1 MFKNSKFLIVTVFL
15 EVMFFCVSSSA
26 MKNNNHEKKLENI
39 KENKKESVNSLNNEI
54 KESDNKKENNSE
66 NEDIAENVIKNK
78 DKENDVEN
86 KKIKENVNESK
97 ILKSGTKEHNNNN
110 NSIGIEYK
118 NFIDYWM
125 EIWEEFL
132 NSLAEQNK
140 LTNLEQAKEY
150 IEKLIKK
157 DIENFEDVLERFE
170 KYGCEFKEYE
180 KNEYSEYDFFY
191 EMKYYD
197 EFFDFEK
204 LEEILKK
211 ENEDLLREKN
221 MQIDEELVIN
231 YVKDFLRDDESLRNK
246 TKTYKDLIRDAY
258 IDYLNKN
265 SYDYIV
271 EPSRTIKYDE
281 SQFIFNKED
290 SIGNLDEE
298 NKKKKLIIRMKEIL
312 EKIKE
317 SNDEDIFYAS
327 CSELYLAV
335 NHKENREQYVKPILK
350 KFDGL
355 EDIFEEIIKDEE
367 KYFVEYIFRNIFNRE
382 DNKKN
387 KYFERLIRVLKQ
399 AASEGIS
406 KGFIDG
412 ILKSLEGEG
421 STREIIEKFK
431 KCLDEKFKMMNRVS
445 SIETLAKDIL
455 TRPTQENKQEL
466 FKLLR
471 DGLSDNI
478 FKKIEGFL
486 TKDIDDIKMVS
497 ENRRTKDI
505 VFEKITYIKTIVDLS
520 YEYKFTFFDKLK
532 GLIESDFKD
541 ATKIKKIKLILNDI
555 EKNNLSEDKL
565 KELIDEL
572 KGNIGDENIEKLRHI
587 GGKEFFKLFIK
598 KIESLIEENSINF
611 YVNLKETV
619 EEKYKEVLCME
630 KIIGDLNNIL
640 TVLESKTNKEEIKSR
655 LDEFIK
661 NIKNFS
667 ESEKVIPKIKSLFKK
682 LTLQEFL
689 QFINNVKEDVEKQE
703 DISDVYDKIVLLTND
718 RYEVLQVK

>member
-26 MKNNNHEKKLENI
+26 MKNINHEKKLENI
-39 KENKKESVNSLNNEI
+39 KENKKE
-54 KESDNKKENNSE
+54 NNSE
-66 NEDIAENVIKNK
+66 NEDIEENVIKIK

-97 ILKSGTKEHNNNN
+97 ILKSETKDYVNKNLV
-110 NSIGIEYK
+110 GIEYK

-157 DIENFEDVLERFE
+157 DIKNFEDVLKRFE

-180 KNEYSEYDFFY
+180 KDEYSEYDFFY

-298 NKKKKLIIRMKEIL
+298 NKKKKLIMRMKEIL

-327 CSELYLAV
+327 CSELYLVV
-335 NHKENREQYVKPILK
+335 NHKENRKKYVKPILK
-350 KFDGL
+350 KFDEL

-412 ILKSLEGEG
+412 ILKSLEWEG

-445 SIETLAKDIL
+445 SIETLAKEIL

-466 FKLLR
+466 FELLR
-471 DGLSDNI
+471 DGLSDN
-478 FKKIEGFL
+478 
-486 TKDIDDIKMVS
+486 KDIDDIKMVS

-505 VFEKITYIKTIVDLS
+505 VFEEATYIKTIIDLS
-520 YEYKFTFFDKLK
+520 HKYKLAFFDKLEE
-532 GLIESDFKD
+532 LIKNDFES
-541 ATKIKKIKLILNDI
+541 IKK
-555 EKNNLSEDKL
+555 
-565 KELIDEL
+565 
-572 KGNIGDENIEKLRHI
+572 
-587 GGKEFFKLFIK
+587 
-598 KIESLIEENSINF
+598 
-611 YVNLKETV
+611 
-619 EEKYKEVLCME
+619 
-630 KIIGDLNNIL
+630 
-640 TVLESKTNKEEIKSR
+640 
-655 LDEFIK
+655 
-661 NIKNFS
+661 
-667 ESEKVIPKIKSLFKK
+667 
-682 LTLQEFL
+682 
-689 QFINNVKEDVEKQE
+689 
-703 DISDVYDKIVLLTND
+703 
-718 RYEVLQVK
+718 